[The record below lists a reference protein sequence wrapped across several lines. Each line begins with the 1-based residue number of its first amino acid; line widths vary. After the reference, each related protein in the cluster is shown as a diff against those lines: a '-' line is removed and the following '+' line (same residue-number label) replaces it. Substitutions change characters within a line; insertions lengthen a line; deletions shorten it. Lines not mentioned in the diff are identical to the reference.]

1 MCGYGLRDSGPHQ
14 QEELMHVLTIVLL
27 VIAALCF
34 LGAAVGIKSRFNLVA
49 AGLLAW
55 VLSVLIPELV

>member
-1 MCGYGLRDSGPHQ
+1 VNETL
-14 QEELMHVLTIVLL
+14 EIVLY

-34 LGAAVGIKSRFNLVA
+34 AAAAFTTRRRASSIDLVA

-55 VLSVLIPELV
+55 VLVPLLTKLT